1 MKVQNFFE
9 KFVVNS
15 FHDILVFHVHGKY
28 KSALRK
34 NVEKLIFKKRGT
46 AFFLTFRSF
55 ARNEREKM
63 DNNLFWGKTFLKLLV
78 RI

>member
-1 MKVQNFFE
+1 ME
-9 KFVVNS
+9 KFLVNS
-15 FHDILVFHVHGKY
+15 FRVILVFRVRGKY
-28 KSALRK
+28 KSVSRK

-63 DNNLFWGKTFLKLLV
+63 DNNLFWGKTFLKLLLS
-78 RI
+78 I

>member
-1 MKVQNFFE
+1 MNVQKNLE
-9 KFVVNS
+9 KFLVNS
-15 FHDILVFHVHGKY
+15 FHDILVFHVRGKY

-63 DNNLFWGKTFLKLLV
+63 DNNLFWGKTFLKLLLS
-78 RI
+78 I